1 MTEKKQKCLFVT
13 THHAPLVGGAQT
25 VYDSVASAAYGH
37 FDVLTACSNY
47 ATGDEVEG
55 WREFDDSATYRVVR
69 IPNMRLRLLYS
80 PNYFQRL
87 MNFVKD
93 FRIKFQVF
101 KTVKEVSNLRS
112 YTAVCIGSLD
122 ALGWL
127 VGWLRHVN
135 VVIYVHG
142 EEVSQEAYSKRAE
155 ARRRKALQSADG
167 IIAVSHFT
175 ADLIAKK
182 YGVAPE
188 KIEVVTNGVDLS
200 RFEEKPTENV
210 RTQFGLGHG
219 PLVLAVGRLVPRKGF
234 DKLLEAWPRVLAS
247 VPEAQLAIG
256 GTGPLGEQLAEQAKQ
271 PEMGESVHMLGFVP
285 DDVMP
290 SLYAS
295 ADLFAMPN
303 RTMPDGDT
311 EGFGLVFLEA
321 AAAGTPSIAGN
332 AGGAVDAVLD
342 GETGRLVDGED
353 VSAIAYAI
361 MDLLT
366 DEVTRKRMGE
376 AARKHALTQG
386 WPDKAQQILAFL
398 DRLEKAG

>member
-1 MTEKKQKCLFVT
+1 MQK
-13 THHAPLVGGAQT
+13 
-25 VYDSVASAAYGH
+25 
-37 FDVLTACSNY
+37 LTNY
-47 ATGDEVEG
+47 IQGF
-55 WREFDDSATYRVVR
+55 W
-69 IPNMRLRLLYS
+69 
-80 PNYFQRL
+80 
-87 MNFVKD
+87 
-93 FRIKFQVF
+93 IKFHIL
-101 KTVKEVSNLRS
+101 KALKGLIRRRN
-112 YTAVCIGSLD
+112 YTSVCIGSLD

-127 VGWLRHVN
+127 VGWLRHVK

-182 YGVAPE
+182 YGVDPE

-256 GTGPLGEQLAEQAKQ
+256 GTGPLGEQLAAEARQ

-285 DDVMP
+285 DEVMP

-361 MDLLT
+361 TDLLT

-398 DRLEKAG
+398 DRLEKAD